1 MITYKKGDLLADE
14 ASALVNT
21 VNMGGVMGK
30 GIALS
35 FKKEF
40 PFNYR
45 VYIDACQGGLV
56 NIGSMLCMDDNSL
69 LYGEK
74 LIINFPTKIRWWL
87 PSEYY
92 YIELGLTAL
101 VRCIAQHQIKSIAIP
116 ALGCGNGGLD
126 WQMVKPMMEKHLSGL
141 NIPINIYEPLSFN
154 P

>member
-30 GIALS
+30 GIALL

-40 PFNYR
+40 PLNYR
-45 VYIDACQGGLV
+45 CYADACQGGLV
-56 NIGSMLCMDDNSL
+56 NIGSMFCMDDTSL

-87 PSEYY
+87 PSEYH
-92 YIELGLTAL
+92 YIEAGLTAL
-101 VRCIAQHQIKSIAIP
+101 VKCIADYQIESIAIP

-126 WQMVKPMMEKHLSGL
+126 WQLVKPMIEKYLSG
-141 NIPINIYEPLSFN
+141 IKATINIYEPY
-154 P
+154 